1 LTKFGEIFVNAM
13 DAAEVAL
20 MAATPEEAVSRMLP
34 LVFKLDALKCCYLG
48 REKNRVQLAEVGIEG
63 IHG

>member
-1 LTKFGEIFVNAM
+1 M

-34 LVFKLDALKCCYLG
+34 LVFKLDALKCCYIG